1 MKSYQTLRLQR
12 GLKELRIPKV
22 LLTDEQAGL
31 IIMENLKH
39 KGLGMLNRIKG
50 EGILK
55 INHPR
60 AHFLHSCF
68 FKKSY
73 DFWFGISS
81 PAGNCCIPCHWVPFL
96 ANLSQSGWR
105 ILESPAWF
113 QYLRVA
119 GDANSETKNKFDQ
132 NLQNMAAGIHA
143 LVLAHGNDPELAA
156 RMENFIPNTALVIDE
171 CTASKDHYKFQTL
184 NHNDL
189 HINNVMYR

>member
-68 FKKSY
+68 FKAMTFDLASQVLQEIAAFHATGY
-73 DFWFGISS
+73 
-81 PAGNCCIPCHWVPFL
+81 HFL
-96 ANLSQSGWR
+96 QTYPNQVEGFLQAQPGFNTSGW
-105 ILESPAWF
+105 L
-113 QYLRVA
+113 